1 MKEFRI
7 LFILPVLIAFA
18 VGSANAKEQSVTNNV
33 SSQARIVTLGNI
45 AAEPMAAAELAQ
57 IQGNGHA
64 PINLITHVADSFA
77 ASIPHNGGGMNWS
90 LTAVQNLLRKK
101 RSENAG

>member
-18 VGSANAKEQSVTNNV
+18 VGSANAEEQSVTNNE

-57 IQGNGHA
+57 IQGTGDRFGHV
-64 PINLITHVADSFA
+64 ITSFA
-77 ASIPHNGGGMNWS
+77 TSLAHNGGGMNWS
-90 LTAVQNLLRKK
+90 GTAVVTLM
-101 RSENAG
+101 GIGH